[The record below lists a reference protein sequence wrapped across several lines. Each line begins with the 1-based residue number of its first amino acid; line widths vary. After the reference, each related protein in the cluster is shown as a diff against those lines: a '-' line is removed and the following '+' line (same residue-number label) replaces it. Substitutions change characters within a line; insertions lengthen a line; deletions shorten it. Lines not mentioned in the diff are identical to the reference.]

1 MRGRKPKPTALRLA
15 NGNPGKRRLRR
26 EPASAPIAGPP
37 DHLPEDMAAIWREV
51 TEAAPSGVLRRAD
64 ALLVELACRL
74 LAQARHG
81 GDYRAGTAAQVRAC
95 FAELGMT
102 PAARAR
108 LAAPPLPAVNP
119 FEGLEP

>member
-26 EPASAPIAGPP
+26 EPASAPLTTPP
-37 DHLPEDMAAIWREV
+37 AVLSAELLPIWVEII
-51 TEAAPSGVLRRAD
+51 EAAPPGVLRMAD
-64 ALLVELACRL
+64 AILVELACRL

-81 GDYRAGTAAQVRAC
+81 GDYRAGTAAQIRAC

-108 LAAPPLPAVNP
+108 LAAPSLPTQNSFA
-119 FEGLEP
+119 GLEP